1 MEALGVVRSVKKS
14 EAIDG
19 THVRMKVIAS
29 EKEDLVRCRCLS
41 MEINQHERPDVFAC
55 TRALK
60 VFRMFISKAAVDA
73 TRTRTPQDHSNP
85 GCCCC
90 TFYADMDEV
99 I

>member
-60 VFRMFISKAAVDA
+60 VFRMFISKAAGRRHPEHGHHKIIPILDA
-73 TRTRTPQDHSNP
+73 AVALFTQTWTR
-85 GCCCC
+85 
-90 TFYADMDEV
+90 
-99 I
+99 